1 MNYFKHNQF
10 SAKIPTGF
18 LQRTWATALLVLGLI
33 CGFNSQVWA
42 SHGVGADIS
51 YRCLGNNQYE
61 ITASYYRDCS
71 GIGAP
76 TSLFINAESVG
87 CNLTLPGVTAN
98 QIAGSGDEVSP
109 VCPNLLPQTTC
120 NGGTQP
126 GIEVYIYRT
135 TITLPQACDDWTVSF
150 SDCCRNPGV
159 SNLTNGGAGTYVEA
173 LINNTN
179 GLCNNSPVFTTRP
192 IPYICAGQPF
202 TFNNG
207 TVDADGDS
215 LFYSIIEPRDA
226 GNTILTYAA
235 PFSTTYPMATV
246 PANQFVFNP
255 QTGQM
260 SFVPAGN
267 QLAVLAVRVV
277 EVRNGDTIG
286 IVMRDIQIRVISNCT
301 NGVIVPNNAPNITS
315 GGTFDTTARAFIV
328 CSGSQLIF
336 RISARDPNPGDTL
349 ALDAINTNLL
359 QVFGAGNFQLVPD
372 YPNAQP
378 GCVGAAC
385 RFDTI
390 DVYVI
395 IDANAQNLGV
405 NQFTIGLTDN
415 ACPVPSA
422 PVLGFQVVIPG
433 VEIQARDT
441 VLCPGIAQSIV
452 LPARTFSSSAS
463 AVAGTF
469 AWQQIAGI
477 PTTLSSTTISSPSVN
492 IPANTVNGDSATF
505 RVTYTTLPDPQGNTC
520 TTADSV
526 TISFR
531 ALPLTVIASTTDTAL
546 CQNGLPNLVNFN
558 TRVFGPGVD
567 TVNGIYSWTAIPAGR
582 IADLSSTNIRT
593 PNASISGN
601 PNDTAR
607 YVVQYT
613 YGGCIGRDTALVY
626 FNAGRAVVTP
636 TTISACAGDTVQ
648 LNASLSVASAPVA
661 CTDYQVAQITHAP
674 IAGAGTAVTLSDD
687 QLSGL
692 LPIGF
697 PFVFMCDTFTQF
709 IISSNGFITFD
720 PTNFGSG
727 CCSGPVLPNGGT
739 DPDNLIALAWNDL
752 YPPGGGGINYF
763 VTGTAP
769 NRRLVVNYT
778 ALPHC
783 CTSAPPTVTGQ
794 IILFEGSNAI
804 ELHSTSITNDGS
816 TMTQGITNDGSTVAY
831 TVPGR
836 NGVDWS
842 ASNSAYR
849 FSLLPPPTTYSW
861 RPNIGLLPNDTVAN
875 PRAIVAGN
883 TTYVVSVTELGCPM
897 WDSIRVTLTT
907 ALPAPTVT
915 CFPAG
920 VANAATEIGFA
931 WSPIVGATGWEYS
944 LDSGR
949 TWIAQVV
956 GDTDLVLTN
965 LLNGTCLQ
973 LYVRA
978 VGGSSACPRNSAGT
992 FTCCTSPCN
1001 SNAVATPVNISCF
1014 GLSDGALQVASTGGT
1029 LGAPYTV
1036 TIFNANTNAQ
1046 IGVGSTSGGNAL
1058 VGTLPVGVYYVRSVD
1073 AFGCPGQSA
1082 NVTITEPSAVS
1093 ASFVSLTNA
1102 LCFNSADGAATVAG
1116 AGGTAPY
1123 SFSWSSNT
1131 QTTATSTGLAA
1142 GNYNATVTDARGC
1155 IDTVANIVIR
1165 NPFAQ
1170 APAATINVVNST
1182 SCPNGNG
1189 VATVQ
1194 TVINMTGNPSTYQY
1208 TWSNGASTAAA
1219 SGLNAGSYTVT
1230 ITDNNGC
1237 NLAQTVTVTGTTVF
1251 ISGFS
1256 LTNPSCGVSNGTV
1269 GVNAANGTA
1278 PYSYIWSANA
1288 NGQTTQ
1294 TANGLASG
1302 TYSVTVIDANGCQ
1315 ANGSAFLNS
1324 NSVQL
1329 SIADRE
1335 ERLTCFGDA
1344 TGFIDIDAVTPVP
1357 TTVTYNWSNGATTQD
1372 IAGLPAGTYTLT
1384 ASVQSGTATC
1394 SSVIAMTVLQPASPL
1409 NANAILFQPL
1419 NCTGQPVGQVGG
1431 QGTGGWGSYSFQWS
1445 NGGTSNDLNNL
1456 GAGTYTVT
1464 VRDLEGCTDTASV
1477 TLVQPQT
1484 VNVNAYINTP
1494 GQNTYSV
1501 LENTTN
1507 IPLGVAPVQPG
1518 ITYSWSPTTSVS
1530 NPSAATTTVDAPP
1543 AGIYVYTVRG
1553 LSPDCND
1560 IDTVRLEVI
1569 AAALRGMPS
1578 AFTPNG
1584 DGNND
1589 FFRPVQANNIGVLQF
1604 KVYNRWGQ
1612 LLYDNNDN
1620 YQTGWDGTF
1629 NGQQQPRDTYM
1640 YIFEYQIPTQPVQIL
1655 RGEVTLI
1662 R

>member
-1 MNYFKHNQF
+1 MNYFKYNQF
-10 SAKIPTGF
+10 AAKIPTGF
-18 LQRTWATALLVLGLI
+18 LQRTWAAALLVFGLI

-71 GIGAP
+71 GISAP

-150 SDCCRNPGV
+150 SDCCRNPGIT
-159 SNLTNGGAGTYVEA
+159 NLTNGGAGTYVEA

-235 PFSTTYPMATV
+235 PFSSNYPMATT

-260 SFVPAGN
+260 TFTPAPN
-267 QLAVLAVRVV
+267 QLGALAIRVI

-286 IVMRDIQIRVISNCT
+286 IVMRDIQIRVVNNCT
-301 NGVIVPNNAPNITS
+301 NGVIVPNNSPNISS

-328 CSGSQLIF
+328 CAGSQLIF

-349 ALDAINTNLL
+349 ALDAVNTNLL

-385 RFDTI
+385 RYDTM

-395 IDANAQNLGV
+395 INANAQNLGV

-422 PVLGFQVVIPG
+422 PILGFQVVIPG

-441 VLCPGIAQSIV
+441 VLCPGIAQNII

-463 AVAGTF
+463 NVAGTF
-469 AWQQIAGI
+469 AWQRIAGVNATI
-477 PTTLSSTTISSPSVN
+477 SNSTISSPSIG
-492 IPANTVNGDSATF
+492 IPASTVNGDSVTF

-526 TISFR
+526 TIYFR
-531 ALPLTVIASTTDTAL
+531 ALPLSVIASTTDTAL
-546 CQNGLPNLVNFN
+546 CQNGIPNLISFN
-558 TRVFGPGVD
+558 TRVSGPGVD
-567 TVNGIYSWTAIPAGR
+567 TVNGVYSWTAIPVGR
-582 IADLSSTNIRT
+582 LSDLSATNI
-593 PNASISGN
+593 PNPNGSVAGN
-601 PNDTAR
+601 PNDTVR

-613 YGGCIGRDTALVY
+613 YGGCIGRDTATVF
-626 FNAGRAVVTP
+626 FNPGRAVVTP

-661 CTDYQVAQITHAP
+661 CTDYQVTQITHAP

-687 QLSGL
+687 QLSGT

-697 PFVFMCDTFTQF
+697 SFVFMCDTFTQF
-709 IISSNGFITFD
+709 RISSNGFITFD

-727 CCSGPVLPNGGT
+727 CCSGPILPNNGT

-849 FSLLPPPTTYSW
+849 FSLLPPPVNYTW
-861 RPNIGLLPNDTVAN
+861 RPNVGLLPSDTIAN
-875 PRAIVAGN
+875 PRAIVTGN
-883 TTYVVSVTELGCPM
+883 TTYVVSVTEAGCAM

-920 VANAATEIGFA
+920 VTNAATEIGFA
-931 WSPIVGATGWEYS
+931 WSPIAGATGWEYS

-992 FTCCTSPCN
+992 FTCCTSPCS
-1001 SNAVATPVNISCF
+1001 SNATVLPLNISCF
-1014 GLSDGALQVASTGGT
+1014 GLTDGALQVTSTGGT

-1046 IGVGSTSGGNAL
+1046 IGTSSTSGGVDT

-1082 NVTITEPSAVS
+1082 NVTVTEPSAIS
-1093 ASFVSLTNA
+1093 ASFVSLTDA
-1102 LCFNSADGAATVAG
+1102 LCFNSADGTATVAG

-1123 SFSWSSNT
+1123 VFSWTGNA
-1131 QTTATSTGLAA
+1131 QTAATSTGLAA
-1142 GNYNATVTDARGC
+1142 GTYNATVTDSRGC
-1155 IDTVANIVIR
+1155 RDTVANIIIR

-1170 APAATINVVNST
+1170 GPAATINVTNST

-1189 VATVQ
+1189 VAAVQ
-1194 TVINMTGNPSTYQY
+1194 TVINMTGNPATYQY
-1208 TWSNGASTAAA
+1208 AWSNGATSATAT
-1219 SGLNAGSYTVT
+1219 GLNPGGYTVT

-1237 NLAQTVTVTGTTVF
+1237 TLAQTVTITGTTVF

-1278 PYSYIWSANA
+1278 PYSYVWSSNA

-1294 TANGLASG
+1294 TINGLSSG
-1302 TYSVTVIDANGCQ
+1302 TYSVTVTDANGCQ
-1315 ANGSAFLNS
+1315 ANGTSFLNS

-1329 SIADRE
+1329 SIANRE

-1357 TTVTYNWSNGATTQD
+1357 TTVTYLWSTGATTQD
-1372 IAGLPAGTYTLT
+1372 ISGLTAGTYTLT

-1409 NANAILFQPL
+1409 NANAIIFQPL
-1419 NCTGQPVGQVGG
+1419 NCIGQPVGQVGG
-1431 QGTGGWGSYSFQWS
+1431 QGTGGWGTYSFQWS

-1456 GAGTYTVT
+1456 AAGTYTVT
-1464 VRDLEGCTDTASV
+1464 VSDLEGCTDTASV

-1484 VNVNAYINTP
+1484 VSVNAYINTP

-1543 AGIYVYTVRG
+1543 AGIYTYTVRG
-1553 LSPDCND
+1553 TSPDCND
-1560 IDTVRLEVI
+1560 FDTVRLEVI
-1569 AAALRGMPS
+1569 SAALRGMPS

-1589 FFRPVQANNIGVLQF
+1589 FFRPVQANNLTVTQF

-1612 LLYDNNDN
+1612 LMYDNNDN

-1629 NGQQQPRDTYM
+1629 NGQMQPRDTYM
-1640 YIFEYQIPTQPVQIL
+1640 YIFEYQFPTQEVQIL